1 MKVKTPTWSGKADEA
16 AMYLTKFKAMCE
28 CSGLGDAITPGVTI
42 ISGATY
48 AGESNKTIPRCKLFE
63 QNRKA
68 GAIFILGQESAHGV
82 AFQTSTINAT
92 DTHGKIADALVAMER
107 KYQPSDTT
115 AELELDTAL
124 ESLKFGGGDAN
135 SYYNAVVRIMT
146 QYSVTKSDTDLI
158 KLMARKVTSAT
169 YTKMIIDHMVAGTAN
184 NFQELCNQISTVQR
198 LVGVS
203 NSNSN
208 GKKKNAEKEIAVVE
222 TETAEKKKS
231 GKNVTCNHCHKK
243 GHVEAN
249 CWKKHPEKI
258 PQWVRDKQAKR
269 AEKEKSAS
277 ETGNV
282 EVVVASIEG
291 SDFQR
296 ARC

>member
-1 MKVKTPTWSGKADEA
+1 MKLKAPSWSGKADEA

-28 CSGLGDAITPGVTI
+28 CSGFGDAIVPGVTI
-42 ISGATY
+42 MSPADYAKAT
-48 AGESNKTIPRCKLFE
+48 NKKADNVKLFAA
-63 QNRKA
+63 NRKA
-68 GAIFILGQESAHGV
+68 CAIFILGQESAHGV
-82 AFQTSTINAT
+82 AFQTSTITT
-92 DTHGKIADALVAMER
+92 DNTHGKIADVLVAMER
-107 KYQPSDTT
+107 NYQPSDTT

-135 SYYNAVVRIMT
+135 SSYNAVVRIMI
-146 QYSVTKSDTDLI
+146 QYSATKSDSDLI

-169 YTKMIIDHMVAGTAN
+169 YTKMIIDHMVATTPN

-203 NSNSN
+203 NSN
-208 GKKKNAEKEIAVVE
+208 GKKKNSEKEIAVVG
-222 TETAEKKKS
+222 TETADKKKS
-231 GKNVTCNHCHKK
+231 GKNVICNHCHKK
-243 GHVEAN
+243 GHVEAD

-258 PQWVRDKQAKR
+258 LQWVRDKQAKR

-277 ETGNV
+277 ETGGV

>member
-1 MKVKTPTWSGKADEA
+1 MKVKTPTWSGKGEEA

-28 CSGLGDAITPGVTI
+28 CSGLGDAIVPGVVLI
-42 ISGATY
+42 DGATY
-48 AGESNKTIPRCKLFE
+48 AAASNKTIPACKLFE
-63 QNRKA
+63 KNRKA

-82 AFQTSTINAT
+82 AFQTSTISAT
-92 DTHGKIADALVAMER
+92 NTHGKIADALVAMER

-124 ESLKFGGGDAN
+124 ELLKFGGSDAN

-146 QYSVTKSDTDLI
+146 QFSVVKSDTDLI

-203 NSNSN
+203 NSN
-208 GKKKNAEKEIAVVE
+208 GKKKNSEKEKEIAVVGTE
-222 TETAEKKKS
+222 TEDKKKS
-231 GKNVTCNHCHKK
+231 GKNVICNHCHKK
-243 GHVEAN
+243 GHVEAD

-277 ETGNV
+277 ETGGV

>member
-1 MKVKTPTWSGKADEA
+1 MKVKTPTWSGKDSEA

-28 CSGLGDAITPGVTI
+28 CSGLGDAIVPNVRI

-48 AGESNKTIPRCKLFE
+48 AAEGNKTTPACKLFE
-63 QNRKA
+63 KNRKA

-82 AFQTSTINAT
+82 AFQTSTISGT
-92 DTHGKIADALVAMER
+92 DTYGKISDALLAMER

-115 AELELDTAL
+115 VELELDTAL
-124 ESLKFGGGDAN
+124 ESLKFGGSDAN
-135 SYYNAVVRIMT
+135 TYYNTVVSVMT
-146 QYSVTKSDTDLI
+146 QFSVTKSDTDLI

-169 YTKMIIDHMVAGTAN
+169 YTKMIIDHMVARTAN
-184 NFQELCNQISTVQR
+184 DFQDLCNQISTVQR

-208 GKKKNAEKEIAVVE
+208 GKKKNAEKEIAVVG
-222 TETAEKKKS
+222 TETAGKKKS
-231 GKNVTCNHCHKK
+231 GKNVICNHCHKK
-243 GHVEAN
+243 GHVEDD

>member
-1 MKVKTPTWSGKADEA
+1 
-16 AMYLTKFKAMCE
+16 MYLTKFKAMCK
-28 CSGLGDAITPGVTI
+28 CSGFGDAIVPGVTLM
-42 ISGATY
+42 SGAQY
-48 AGESNKTIPRCKLFE
+48 NSVIDKTTDDCKLFAA
-63 QNRKA
+63 NRKA
-68 GAIFILGQESAHGV
+68 CAIYILGQESVYGV
-82 AFQTSTINAT
+82 VMHTHTITSAN
-92 DTHGKIADALVAMER
+92 THGSIAKVLVAMGR

-115 AELELDTAL
+115 AELEQDTAL
-124 ESLKFGGGDAN
+124 ESLKFGGQDAN
-135 SYYNAVVRIMT
+135 AYYNAVVKILT
-146 QYSVTKSDTDLI
+146 QYSVAKSDDDLI
-158 KLMARKVTSAT
+158 KLMARKVSLAM
-169 YTKMIIDHMVAGTAN
+169 YTKMIVDHLKAGAAN
-184 NFQELCNQISTVQR
+184 DFQGLCNDISTVQR

-203 NSNSN
+203 NSN
-208 GKKKNAEKEIAVVE
+208 GKKKNSEKEIAVVGAK
-222 TETAEKKKS
+222 TAEKKKA

-243 GHVEAN
+243 GHVEAD

-277 ETGNV
+277 ETGGV

>member
-1 MKVKTPTWSGKADEA
+1 MKVKTPTWSGKGEEA

-28 CSGLGDAITPGVTI
+28 CSELGDAIVPGVALMT
-42 ISGATY
+42 GTDYTAAT
-48 AGESNKTIPRCKLFE
+48 ARTAANVKLFE

-68 GAIFILGQESAHGV
+68 CAIFILGQESAHGV
-82 AFQTSTINAT
+82 AMQTSTITVDNP
-92 DTHGKIADALVAMER
+92 HGKIADVLVAMGR

-124 ESLKFGGGDAN
+124 ESLKFGGADAN
-135 SYYNAVVRIMT
+135 TYYNTVVSVMT
-146 QYSVTKSDTDLI
+146 QFSVTKSDTDLI

-169 YTKMIIDHMVAGTAN
+169 YTKMIIDHMVARTAN
-184 NFQELCNQISTVQR
+184 DFQELCNQISTVQR

-208 GKKKNAEKEIAVVE
+208 GKKKNAEKEIAVVG
-222 TETAEKKKS
+222 TETAGKKKS
-231 GKNVTCNHCHKK
+231 GKNVICNHCHKK
-243 GHVEAN
+243 GHVEDD